1 MHVALLQYIKNLS
14 VTPLEHEDVALIKEA
29 FVYKRI
35 RKKEFLLKEGDVCR
49 YIGFIIKGATRQY
62 TVDKKGNEH
71 MQNLCIENWWT
82 ADRGSFHN
90 QTPSIYNIDA
100 WEDTEL
106 LLLPKVN
113 RYYERVNNIP
123 AFREMRI
130 RLDDNNHIATQYR
143 LHSSINHTAEHRYE
157 DLMARYPE
165 FVQRFPQHIIASY
178 IGITK
183 ETLSRIRNQSVKSKL

>member
-1 MHVALLQYIKNLS
+1 MHVALLQYIRNLS

-29 FVYKRI
+29 FVYKCI

-49 YIGFIIKGATRQY
+49 YIGFIIKGAIRQY

-82 ADRGSFHN
+82 ADRESFHN

-106 LLLPKVN
+106 LLLPKAN

-157 DLMARYPE
+157 DLMNRYPE
-165 FVQRFPQHIIASY
+165 FAQRFPQHIIASY

-183 ETLSRIRNQSVKSKL
+183 ETLSRIRNQSVRGKL